1 MKSNRVVSQE
11 EVLSAGSSGTTESAE
26 RVLVIERI
34 FDAPPSLVFKAWTDP
49 KQVAQW
55 WGPKGFTNPVCEMDA
70 RPGGAIRIVM
80 RAPDGAEHPIAGV
93 FREVVE
99 PKRLVFTSVAVDAA
113 GNPIIDGLTTVTFAE
128 HGGKTKLTLHRSAVA
143 LNGVAVSSPPYNG
156 FFVRLEM
163 ANLKAG
169 CLARSGVRSQSDTD
183 KRPMGG
189 AARWLL
195 RNTPAAF
202 ALLNSSACVPPWAPF
217 SCRLSCTPGWEAIR
231 HPGTSPS

>member
-11 EVLSAGSSGTTESAE
+11 AALSAGSSGATECAE

-70 RPGGAIRIVM
+70 RPGGALRIVM
-80 RAPDGAEHPIAGV
+80 RAPDGAEHPMTGV

-99 PKRLVFTSVAVDAA
+99 PERLVFTSMALDAA

-128 HGGKTKLTLHRSAVA
+128 HGGKTKLALHTSA
-143 LNGVAVSSPPYNG
+143 G
-156 FFVRLEM
+156 
-163 ANLKAG
+163 
-169 CLARSGVRSQSDTD
+169 RSQRRRGLDARRD
-183 KRPMGG
+183 EAGLDAKPRPSRRTSGKVLI
-189 AARWLL
+189 RI
-195 RNTPAAF
+195 
-202 ALLNSSACVPPWAPF
+202 SA
-217 SCRLSCTPGWEAIR
+217 
-231 HPGTSPS
+231 SPRR